1 MMNTTSK
8 TSWLSAKNIV
18 LLALL
23 AVILVVPK
31 FVENNYYISTLVYC
45 FLFGALGVA
54 WNLIGGYGA
63 QISWCHAAF
72 VATGAYTGIL
82 LNKFYGLTPL
92 AAIPISMA
100 IAYGFATLVGYGTL
114 RLRGAYFSISTI
126 AFAEILRILLL
137 YFKGITNGSKG
148 AFITYRGES
157 YLNLTFENDVP
168 FYYIGILI
176 LIVTLA
182 FTKWF
187 EKSKLGYY
195 LGAIKGNEDAAI
207 SLGIP
212 AFKIKLKAFQIS
224 AMITAAIGVVFAFFL
239 TYIDPTSVCSMD
251 LSVKIGVVVIVGGI
265 GHMWGPVIGSFIIIP
280 LIEITNI
287 LLGQRG
293 GSQILYGLALIL
305 IVTNKQEG
313 VIGFFKKSEAK

>member
-1 MMNTTSK
+1 MNTK
-8 TSWLSAKNIV
+8 TTNWLSTKNIV
-18 LLALL
+18 LAALL
-23 AVILVVPK
+23 AAFLIVPSQ
-31 FVENNYYISTLVYC
+31 VENNYIISTLVYC
-45 FLFGALGVA
+45 FIFGALGVA

-63 QISWCHAAF
+63 QISWCHAGF

-82 LNKFYGLTPL
+82 LNKFYN
-92 AAIPISMA
+92 ISPFMSVPVA
-100 IAYGFATLVGYGTL
+100 MLIAYGFATLVGYGTL

-137 YFKGITNGSKG
+137 YFKGITNGSSG

-157 YLNLTFENDVP
+157 FINLTFENDRP
-168 FYYIGILI
+168 FYYISLVILI
-176 LIVTLA
+176 LSLM

-195 LGAIKGNEDAAI
+195 LGAIKGDEDAAI

-224 AMITAAIGVVFAFFL
+224 AMMTAGIGVIFAFFL
-239 TYIDPTSVCSMD
+239 AYIDPTSVCSMD

-265 GHMWGPVIGSFIIIP
+265 GHMWGPVIGSFVIIP
-280 LIEITNI
+280 LIEITGI

-305 IVTNKQEG
+305 IVTSKKDG
-313 VIGFFKKSEAK
+313 IIGFFKKSEAK

>member
-1 MMNTTSK
+1 
-8 TSWLSAKNIV
+8 
-18 LLALL
+18 
-23 AVILVVPK
+23 
-31 FVENNYYISTLVYC
+31 
-45 FLFGALGVA
+45 
-54 WNLIGGYGA
+54 
-63 QISWCHAAF
+63 
-72 VATGAYTGIL
+72 
-82 LNKFYGLTPL
+82 
-92 AAIPISMA
+92 MA

-126 AFAEILRILLL
+126 AFAEILRVLLL
-137 YFKGITNGSKG
+137 YFKGVTYGSSG
-148 AFITYRGES
+148 AFITFRGS
-157 YLNLTFENDVP
+157 SFANLMFEDDIP
-168 FYYIGILI
+168 FYYITFGILV
-176 LIVTLA
+176 LVLL

-195 LGAIKGNEDAAI
+195 LGAIKGDEDAAI

-224 AMITAAIGVVFAFFL
+224 AVITAAIGVVFAFFL
-239 TYIDPTSVCSMD
+239 SYIDPVSVCSMD

-265 GHMWGPVIGSFIIIP
+265 GHLWGPVIGSFIIVP
-280 LIEITNI
+280 LIEITGV

-305 IVTNKQEG
+305 IVTNKQDG

>member
-1 MMNTTSK
+1 MMETTSMRALFTGK
-8 TSWLSAKNIV
+8 SLTLAAI
-18 LLALL
+18 LALIL
-23 AVILVVPK
+23 AVPGFI
-31 FVENNYYISTLVYC
+31 ENNYIISTLVYC
-45 FLFGALGVA
+45 FVFGALGVA

-82 LNKFYGLTPL
+82 LNKYFNISPFL
-92 AAIPISMA
+92 AIPVAMA
-100 IAYGFATLVGYGTL
+100 IAYAFATLVGYGTL

-137 YFKGITNGSKG
+137 YFKGITFGSSG
-148 AFITYRGES
+148 AYITYRGES
-157 YLNLTFENDVP
+157 FLNLTFENDVP
-168 FYYIGILI
+168 FYYI
-176 LIVTLA
+176 TLA
-182 FTKWF
+182 ILVLVLIFTKRF
-187 EKSKLGYY
+187 EKSKLGCY
-195 LGAIKGNEDAAI
+195 LGAIKGDEDAAI

-239 TYIDPTSVCSMD
+239 SYIDPTSVCSMD

-265 GHMWGPVIGSFIIIP
+265 GHMWGPVLGSFIIIP
-280 LIEITNI
+280 LIEVTGV

-305 IVTNKQEG
+305 IVTNRQAG
-313 VIGFFKKSEAK
+313 VISFFKKAEAQ